1 MFRGRGSDVT
11 EVHFLCQPEHDE
23 PTVSCR
29 IIRFGD
35 NCCHHQQP
43 HNANTLQPRNVLPW
57 QIWGEIRYQAERA
70 LHNGWLAWPAW
81 GKSTPSLWSPW
92 AEAGVV
98 SSPCLHFPL
107 SSTTPI
113 LWPGGPGVFGSSPL
127 RSFLFVQLAN
137 DLQRI
142 SFGLSGRCLCCSVS
156 YTQGCWR
163 VGPGAGL
170 SCPGLR
176 WPSGPTAN
184 NESPF
189 ANSVTFAWNAY

>member
-1 MFRGRGSDVT
+1 MGRTTSLEKFGLPRRGRSDVQGRRKW
-11 EVHFLCQPEHDE
+11 HHRSSFPLPAWAWWAHGQLQNNQICRQLLP
-23 PTVSCR
+23 PTTTTQRQHTTAKECALS
-29 IIRFGD
+29 
-35 NCCHHQQP
+35 
-43 HNANTLQPRNVLPW
+43 W

-70 LHNGWLAWPAW
+70 LHNGWLVWPAW

-92 AEAGVV
+92 AEAGVD

-127 RSFLFVQLAN
+127 RSFLFAQLAN

-142 SFGLSGRCLCCSVS
+142 SFGLRGRCLCCSVS
-156 YTQGCWR
+156 LTQGCWR

-176 WPSGPTAN
+176 
-184 NESPF
+184 
-189 ANSVTFAWNAY
+189 